1 MPTPTEINLHRKS
14 KILEIQFDDGERFQL
29 PAEYLRVFAPSADV
43 KVNKE
48 AGKLVMGKQDVNIS
62 QLTPV
67 GSYAIQ
73 IHFDDGHDAGVFS
86 WKTLYDLGRKQDR
99 NWADYQ
105 DQVRRHERA
114 EKKPEKSVG
123 VTILYFIDLVKKF
136 GKQEEKVDLPYY
148 IITVADLLRWLRRR
162 GKHYEHALADDSV
175 TVTVNKQFVPN
186 DWVLLDNDE
195 VAIVPKAKL

>member
-1 MPTPTEINLHRKS
+1 MATPTEINLHRKS
-14 KILEIQFDDGERFQL
+14 KVLEVTFDDGEHYSL

-67 GSYAIQ
+67 GNYAIQ

-86 WKTLYDLGRKQDR
+86 WKTLHDLGRKQEK
-99 NWADYQ
+99 NWAEYQ
-105 DQVRRHERA
+105 NQIKRNQRA
-114 EKKPEKSVG
+114 EKKPKKG
-123 VTILYFIDLVKKF
+123 VNITILYFIDLVKKF
-136 GKQEEKVDLPYY
+136 GKQEENVDLPYY
-148 IITVADLLRWLRRR
+148 IITVEDLLRWLRRR
-162 GKHYEHALADDSV
+162 GDNYESALADDAV
-175 TVTVNKQFVPN
+175 TVTVNKQFVPQ
-186 DWVLLDNDE
+186 DWTLLDNDE